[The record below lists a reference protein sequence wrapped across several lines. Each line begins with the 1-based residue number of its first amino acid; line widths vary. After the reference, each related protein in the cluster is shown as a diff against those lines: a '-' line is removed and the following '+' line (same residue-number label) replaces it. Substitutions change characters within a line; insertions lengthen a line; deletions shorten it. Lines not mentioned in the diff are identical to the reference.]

1 MVDFWSLF
9 LLTNEIVAQ
18 NSFLE
23 SQSGIFAQSRFI
35 SLLKRGARYY
45 GVWLSFPLVFMSFH
59 LDIEKMSID
68 EL

>member
-35 SLLKRGARYY
+35 SLLKEVFKVLWCVAE
-45 GVWLSFPLVFMSFH
+45 LSLIFMSFH
-59 LDIEKMSID
+59 FDMGKMSI
-68 EL
+68 EGL